1 MNKKL
6 INFRAPNDLRQTFDL
21 VCRFKSRNRS
31 QILIELMRQFVEAN
45 HQTVITQANAL
56 KDIDK
61 TLSEFIQKNNID
73 GRTEFLSPTKS
84 DARKIEI
91 NETQYLYPFY
101 KGENR

>member
-6 INFRAPNDLRQTFDL
+6 INFRAPKDLRQTFDL

-31 QILIELMRQFVEAN
+31 QILIELMHQFIEEN
-45 HQTVITQANAL
+45 HQTVIAQANVL

-61 TLSEFIQKNNID
+61 TLSEFVPKNNID
-73 GRTEFLSPTKS
+73 GCNELLSPTKS
-84 DARKIEI
+84 DAREIEI

>member
-6 INFRAPNDLRQTFDL
+6 INFRAPDDLRQTFDL

-31 QILIELMRQFVEAN
+31 QILIELMRQFVESN
-45 HQTVITQANAL
+45 HLTVIAQAKAL

-61 TLSEFIQKNNID
+61 VLSEFIPKNNID
-73 GRTEFLSPTKS
+73 GRTKLLNPTKS
-84 DARKIEI
+84 DAREMEI
-91 NETQYLYPFY
+91 NEAQYLYPFY